1 MVSLIDSDRQY
12 ILAEATRTL
21 SLLGHSA
28 EKPEDEVWLGNT
40 IIARN
45 DAVCYHCFNSTYTAL
60 EQNGDEYKT
69 KCMVISD
76 CREDPRFAD
85 RDYVTG
91 EPGVRFY
98 AGVPITTKSGYQIGV
113 YAVSDEK
120 PRHGLSANDV
130 RFMEDVAAAVMEHL
144 ELAKKADDRHN
155 GERMVRGLAE
165 FIERSSSLEA
175 RSDSSNR
182 TTMEKQ
188 TENAR
193 QAALPD
199 DTPEDNVPTTTA
211 KQTRKRESERGSD
224 ASRIFQR
231 AARIIRQSTHAEGAV
246 FFDTSAAGIKGHV
259 FENLSPVASGDE
271 SSTSST
277 TDVHTADSGATNR
290 RRRRE
295 VDSKP
300 LMKMS
305 GPSTTP
311 EHGGEASSAQS
322 KPCPVLGFSARSND
336 TALSEASFIFSEA
349 TLERY
354 INRYPHGKFFNFNE
368 DGIGINSSDERSE
381 RSETE
386 HSDNRGDPATTPR
399 GSRKKKDRFVPT
411 EFFNILPKVCSLIFL
426 PLWDQAS
433 ERWIAGGFIWTSVA
447 GRLISPENELPY
459 LKAFGNSITSEIIR
473 VKAQKADRAKTTF
486 IASIS
491 HELRSPLHGILGS
504 VEFLHDTVSS
514 SYQESLVSSIE
525 TCGRTLLDTIDHVLG
540 T

>member
-45 DAVCYHCFNSTYTAL
+45 DAVCHHCFNSTYTAL

-76 CREDPRFAD
+76 CREDPRFSD

-120 PRHGLSANDV
+120 PRDCLSANDV

-175 RSDSSNR
+175 RSDSSDR

-193 QAALPD
+193 LAALPD
-199 DTPEDNVPTTTA
+199 DTPRTMYGLQQRNKPGSANPGVA
-211 KQTRKRESERGSD
+211 QTSLAYSSERHASFVNLPMLKEPFSSTLLLRESKAMSL
-224 ASRIFQR
+224 RI
-231 AARIIRQSTHAEGAV
+231 
-246 FFDTSAAGIKGHV
+246 
-259 FENLSPVASGDE
+259 
-271 SSTSST
+271 
-277 TDVHTADSGATNR
+277 
-290 RRRRE
+290 
-295 VDSKP
+295 
-300 LMKMS
+300 
-305 GPSTTP
+305 
-311 EHGGEASSAQS
+311 
-322 KPCPVLGFSARSND
+322 
-336 TALSEASFIFSEA
+336 
-349 TLERY
+349 
-354 INRYPHGKFFNFNE
+354 
-368 DGIGINSSDERSE
+368 
-381 RSETE
+381 
-386 HSDNRGDPATTPR
+386 
-399 GSRKKKDRFVPT
+399 
-411 EFFNILPKVCSLIFL
+411 
-426 PLWDQAS
+426 
-433 ERWIAGGFIWTSVA
+433 
-447 GRLISPENELPY
+447 
-459 LKAFGNSITSEIIR
+459 
-473 VKAQKADRAKTTF
+473 
-486 IASIS
+486 
-491 HELRSPLHGILGS
+491 
-504 VEFLHDTVSS
+504 
-514 SYQESLVSSIE
+514 
-525 TCGRTLLDTIDHVLG
+525 
-540 T
+540 

>member
-45 DAVCYHCFNSTYTAL
+45 DAVCHHCFNSSYTAL
-60 EQNGDEYKT
+60 EQNGDEYRT

-85 RDYVTG
+85 RDYVRG

-120 PRHGLSANDV
+120 PRDGLSANEV
-130 RFMEDVAAAVMEHL
+130 RFMEDVAVAVMEHL
-144 ELAKKADDRHN
+144 ELAKNSDDRHN

-175 RSDSSNR
+175 RSESNNR

-193 QAALPD
+193 LAALPED
-199 DTPEDNVPTTTA
+199 DTSTTNTTA
-211 KQTRKRESERGSD
+211 KQPRKRESEHGSD

-246 FFDTSAAGIKGHV
+246 FFDTSAAGFKGHA
-259 FENLSPVASGDE
+259 FENLSPVASSDE
-271 SSTSST
+271 SPTSST
-277 TDVHTADSGATNR
+277 TDIHTADSGAINR

-295 VDSKP
+295 VGSKP
-300 LMKMS
+300 LMKTS
-305 GPSTTP
+305 GPRATP
-311 EHGGEASSAQS
+311 EHGDEASSAHS
-322 KPCPVLGFSARSND
+322 KPCPVLGVSARSND

-354 INRYPHGKFFNFNE
+354 INRYPHGKFFNFNK
-368 DGIGINSSDERSE
+368 DGIRINSSDERSE

-386 HSDNRGDPATTPR
+386 HSDNRGDPTTTPR
-399 GSRKKKDRFVPT
+399 RSRKKKDRFVPT
-411 EFFNILPKVCSLIFL
+411 EFLEILPKVRSLIFL

-504 VEFLHDTVSS
+504 VEFLHDTISS

>member
-1 MVSLIDSDRQY
+1 
-12 ILAEATRTL
+12 
-21 SLLGHSA
+21 
-28 EKPEDEVWLGNT
+28 
-40 IIARN
+40 
-45 DAVCYHCFNSTYTAL
+45 
-60 EQNGDEYKT
+60 
-69 KCMVISD
+69 
-76 CREDPRFAD
+76 
-85 RDYVTG
+85 
-91 EPGVRFY
+91 
-98 AGVPITTKSGYQIGV
+98 
-113 YAVSDEK
+113 
-120 PRHGLSANDV
+120 
-130 RFMEDVAAAVMEHL
+130 
-144 ELAKKADDRHN
+144 
-155 GERMVRGLAE
+155 
-165 FIERSSSLEA
+165 
-175 RSDSSNR
+175 
-182 TTMEKQ
+182 
-188 TENAR
+188 
-193 QAALPD
+193 
-199 DTPEDNVPTTTA
+199 
-211 KQTRKRESERGSD
+211 
-224 ASRIFQR
+224 
-231 AARIIRQSTHAEGAV
+231 
-246 FFDTSAAGIKGHV
+246 
-259 FENLSPVASGDE
+259 VASGDE

-277 TDVHTADSGATNR
+277 TDIHTADSGATNR

-295 VDSKP
+295 VGSKP

-349 TLERY
+349 TLQRY

-399 GSRKKKDRFVPT
+399 RSRKKKDRFVPT
-411 EFFNILPKVCSLIFL
+411 EFFSILPKVCSLIFL